1 MRLLLRL
8 SSALV
13 MTCFLLSG
21 CARTAPEQALR
32 DSVSALQEA
41 VEQRDASAVQDWLA
55 EDFVGPHGMDRDGAR
70 RLAALTF
77 LRRRDV
83 GVSLGPLGVSMST
96 QQDHATVRFTAALT
110 AGAGGALPA
119 TARVYDVETGWRN
132 QEGDWRLTS
141 ARWTPKL

>member
-1 MRLLLRL
+1 MRLVLRM
-8 SSALV
+8 SSALA
-13 MTCFLLSG
+13 MACLLLLG
-21 CARTAPEQALR
+21 CTRTAPEQALR

-41 VEQRDASAVQDWLA
+41 VEQRDASALRDWLA
-55 EDFVGPHGMDRDGAR
+55 EDFVGPRRMDRDGAR

-83 GVSLGPLGVSMST
+83 GVTLGPLDVSM

-110 AGAGGALPA
+110 GGSGGTLPD
-119 TARVYDVETGWRN
+119 TARLYDVETGWRIE
-132 QEGDWRLTS
+132 EGDWRLTS